1 MKKCLLLWFAIIS
14 FSLCNSQDK
23 DKILKLDYFTSIPGV
38 IDGCNGIYTNDSI
51 SLKKKKYV
59 FISNIQDL
67 GIIRVN
73 GNAISLKL
81 ISTTETKKNIF
92 KTIYKGE
99 GYTAILI
106 VKDVKQIG
114 DEGSYE
120 MGTLEIIYGHSSVK
134 FKIHGEAG
142 C

>member
-1 MKKCLLLWFAIIS
+1 MKKCLLLWFAIIL
-14 FSLCNSQDK
+14 FSLCNSQDR

-59 FISNIQDL
+59 FITNIQDL

-81 ISTTETKKNIF
+81 ISTNETKKIF
-92 KTIYKGE
+92 LKQFIR
-99 GYTAILI
+99 
-106 VKDVKQIG
+106 VKDIQQ
-114 DEGSYE
+114 S
-120 MGTLEIIYGHSSVK
+120 
-134 FKIHGEAG
+134 
-142 C
+142 